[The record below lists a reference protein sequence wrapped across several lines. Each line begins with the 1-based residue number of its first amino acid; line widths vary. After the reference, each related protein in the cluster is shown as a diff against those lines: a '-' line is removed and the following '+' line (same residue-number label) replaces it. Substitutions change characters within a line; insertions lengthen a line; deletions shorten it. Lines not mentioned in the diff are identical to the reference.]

1 MSRRVSVVGRQDL
14 RKEIA
19 LVGRYY
25 AIMGRAMQFLAF
37 DLQLVSS
44 GVYFGAAGLLI
55 FAAAVL
61 AGRKVHRQLKLQWVA
76 GIAGLA
82 LVTLTPNWLLL
93 AALNRKEAEPRTS
106 PPDYPAP
113 SATP

>member
-1 MSRRVSVVGRQDL
+1 MPRRFLPTEKFTASP
-14 RKEIA
+14 RK
-19 LVGRYY
+19 
-25 AIMGRAMQFLAF
+25 
-37 DLQLVSS
+37 
-44 GVYFGAAGLLI
+44 
-55 FAAAVL
+55 
-61 AGRKVHRQLKLQWVA
+61 WVA

-82 LVTLTPNWLLL
+82 LVTLTLNWLLL

>member
-1 MSRRVSVVGRQDL
+1 
-14 RKEIA
+14 
-19 LVGRYY
+19 
-25 AIMGRAMQFLAF
+25 
-37 DLQLVSS
+37 
-44 GVYFGAAGLLI
+44 LI

-61 AGRKVHRQLKLQWVA
+61 AGRKVHRQPKLQWVA
-76 GIAGLA
+76 GIAGLG
-82 LVTLTPNWLLL
+82 LVTLTLNWLL

>member
-1 MSRRVSVVGRQDL
+1 
-14 RKEIA
+14 
-19 LVGRYY
+19 
-25 AIMGRAMQFLAF
+25 
-37 DLQLVSS
+37 
-44 GVYFGAAGLLI
+44 LI

-61 AGRKVHRQLKLQWVA
+61 AGRKVHRQPKLQWAA

-82 LVTLTPNWLLL
+82 LVTLTLNWLLL
-93 AALNRKEAEPRTS
+93 AALNRKETEPRTS

>member
-1 MSRRVSVVGRQDL
+1 
-14 RKEIA
+14 
-19 LVGRYY
+19 
-25 AIMGRAMQFLAF
+25 
-37 DLQLVSS
+37 
-44 GVYFGAAGLLI
+44 LI

-82 LVTLTPNWLLL
+82 GLALVTLTLNWLLV

>member
-1 MSRRVSVVGRQDL
+1 MRLWDERCSFS
-14 RKEIA
+14 
-19 LVGRYY
+19 
-25 AIMGRAMQFLAF
+25 
-37 DLQLVSS
+37 
-44 GVYFGAAGLLI
+44 LLI

-61 AGRKVHRQLKLQWVA
+61 AGRKVHRQLKLQSVA

-82 LVTLTPNWLLL
+82 LVTPTLNWLLV

>member
-19 LVGRYY
+19 LVSRYY
-25 AIMGRAMQFLAF
+25 AIMGRATQFLAF

-61 AGRKVHRQLKLQWVA
+61 AGRKVHRRLKLQWVA
-76 GIAGLA
+76 GIA
-82 LVTLTPNWLLL
+82 LVTLTLNWLLL

-106 PPDYPAP
+106 PPAYPAP